1 MALCDTI
8 SEETAQHIL
17 RLDRTDNRYKDT
29 TTVQFVEAVSSL
41 ERSVREELLP
51 KGSCTVGEMAQL
63 ISGLVFKS
71 DNLSLVPG
79 THLLQAVMAGVSL
92 PPCAVNK

>member
-1 MALCDTI
+1 MLLAS
-8 SEETAQHIL
+8 SELFLPRFEQTKQLHQA
-17 RLDRTDNRYKDT
+17 KDS

-79 THLLQAVMAGVSL
+79 THMVGEL
-92 PPCAVNK
+92 PQIAL

>member
-1 MALCDTI
+1 MLLAS
-8 SEETAQHIL
+8 SELFLPRFEQTKQLHQA
-17 RLDRTDNRYKDT
+17 KDS